1 MAAFPLSAIVA
12 PASPIGVLDVGA
24 SFIGEAPSYQPL
36 LQSGAARLIGFEP
49 DAQAC
54 ENLRKRYGPPSQFFP
69 YFIGDGRPG
78 TYYQTNWAPT
88 GSVFKPNARLNAAF
102 QKLHEQTTLVA
113 EHPIQTKRLDDIAD
127 LGDVDFIKLDVQG
140 AELMVLQGAER
151 VLKDV
156 SVIQVE
162 VEFLEL
168 YENQPLFADVDRYL
182 RGQGFAFH
190 TFLGFGSRC
199 FKPMVVN
206 NDPNAGIQQILWSDA
221 VYVRDWLRLDALSAD
236 KIARYATIVHEVVGS
251 PDLCLGLLEHLDSR
265 AGTAHAKRY
274 MEKLAAPPPASAVAT

>member
-1 MAAFPLSAIVA
+1 MAPFPLSAIVT

-24 SFIGEAPSYQPL
+24 SFIGEPPPYQPL

-49 DAQAC
+49 DVEAC
-54 ENLRKRYGPPSQFFP
+54 EKLRKLYGPPSRFFP

-78 TYYQTNWAPT
+78 VFYQTNWSPT
-88 GSVFKPNARLNAAF
+88 GSLLRPNTRVLEAF
-102 QKLHEQTTLVA
+102 QNLHEVMTLVA
-113 EHPIQTKRLDDIAD
+113 EHPVQTWRLDDIED
-127 LGDVDFIKLDVQG
+127 LGDIDFMKLDVQG
-140 AELMVLQGAER
+140 AALMVLQGAER

-190 TFLGFGSRC
+190 TFSGFGSRC
-199 FKPMVVN
+199 FKPTLLN
-206 NDPNAGIQQILWSDA
+206 NDPNVGMNQYLWSDA
-221 VYVRDWLRLDALSAD
+221 IYVRDWLKLAALSAD
-236 KIARYATIVHEVVGS
+236 KIAKYATLMHEVFAS
-251 PDLCLGLLEHLDSR
+251 PDLCLRLLDYLDASEGGG
-265 AGTAHAKRY
+265 GTGYGKRY
-274 MEKLAAPPPASAVAT
+274 MDKMAAPQR

>member
-1 MAAFPLSAIVA
+1 MVPFSLSAIVK
-12 PASPIGVLDVGA
+12 PASSIGVLDVGA
-24 SFIGEAPSYQPL
+24 SFVGEPPSYEPL

-49 DAQAC
+49 DVEAC
-54 ENLRKRYGPPSQFFP
+54 EKLRELYGPPSTFFP

-78 TYYQTNWAPT
+78 VYYQTNWGPT
-88 GSVFKPNARLNAAF
+88 GSLLKPNRRVLEVF
-102 QKLHEQTTLVA
+102 QNLHELMTLVA
-113 EHPIQTKRLDDIAD
+113 EHPVQTRRLDDVEG

-156 SVIQVE
+156 SVVQVE
-162 VEFLEL
+162 VEFLEM

-182 RGQGFAFH
+182 RGQGFKFH

-199 FKPMVVN
+199 FKPMLVN
-206 NDPNAGIQQILWSDA
+206 NDPNKGIHQILWSDA
-221 VYVRDWLRLDALSAD
+221 LYVRDWLKLEALSAD
-236 KIARYATIVHEVVGS
+236 KIINYATLLHEVVGS

-274 MEKLAAPPPASAVAT
+274 MEKMAAPPR

>member
-1 MAAFPLSAIVA
+1 MAQFPLSAIVA

-24 SFIGEAPSYQPL
+24 SFVGEPPPYEPL

-54 ENLRKRYGPPSQFFP
+54 EKLRALYGPPSMFFP

-78 TYYQTNWAPT
+78 VYYQTNWGPT
-88 GSVFKPNARLNAAF
+88 GSLLKPNRRVLEAF
-102 QKLHEQTTLVA
+102 QNLHELMTLVA
-113 EHPIQTKRLDDIAD
+113 EHPVQTRRLDDIED

-156 SVIQVE
+156 SVVQVE

-168 YENQPLFADVDRYL
+168 YENQPLFADVDRFL
-182 RGQGFAFH
+182 RGQGFTFH
-190 TFLGFGSRC
+190 TFTGFGLRC
-199 FKPMVVN
+199 FKPMLLGN
-206 NDPNAGIQQILWSDA
+206 EPNKGIKQLLWSDA
-221 VYVRDWLRLDALSAD
+221 VYVRDWLNLAALSTD
-236 KIARYATIVHEVVGS
+236 KIAKYATLLHDVIGS
-251 PDLCLGLLEHLDSR
+251 PDLCLGLLMHLDSR
-265 AGTAHAKRY
+265 AGTEHGKRY
-274 MEKLAAPPPASAVAT
+274 SAKLAAPQQ